1 MATTR
6 QKTAARKNIK
16 RARTVHSRGQRGAT
30 IRKRPSRLSTQQQN
44 RLPAEKFAF
53 SKKRKEPITDARH
66 VRNAIARFD
75 QVEGVTEAERDAAWK
90 RIRAAARKF
99 GIEVNVRGWR
109 SLMRGGKAGSSRRRA
124 RG

>member
-6 QKTAARKNIK
+6 QKTAARKNVK
-16 RARTVHSRGQRGAT
+16 RARTVHGRLERGAT
-30 IRKRPSRLSTQQQN
+30 IRKRPSRLSTRQQN

-75 QVEGVTEAERDAAWK
+75 QVQGVTEAERDAAWK

-99 GIEVNVRGWR
+99 GVEINVRGWR
-109 SLMRGGKAGSSRRRA
+109 SLMRGGKAGSSRLRA